1 MSSKAEQKVVQ
12 YLTEAHASELGL
24 VQVIQAQI
32 AMTPHGSYR
41 DALDKHLDETRDHA
55 RRIELRLADL
65 GPSVNPFQTAM
76 GWAEDAL
83 AQTFALA
90 KTPFDLFRGT
100 GGEEKVLKNAKDAC
114 ATEALEIATY
124 TAVEHLARAV
134 SDDTTAKL
142 AASIRSD
149 EEKMLARVMREI
161 PKLTDAVV
169 GADVHDA
176 PSYDVSETG
185 AGDAV
190 REAGRQAKKT
200 ARAAN
205 TRARSTA
212 RQARKVPGVAEAEG
226 QIKGAAAS
234 EQDLPIARYDS
245 LTVPDVLDNLN
256 GLSQIDLAKVD
267 AYERKNQKRST
278 VLDRT
283 SALRGQ
289 EPWPGYDELTVSEVI
304 AVLGE
309 GDEDRAKRAR
319 SYERSHKNRAGV
331 IDTTKRETSNA

>member
-1 MSSKAEQKVVQ
+1 MSQSEQKVVQ
-12 YLTEAHASELGL
+12 YLNEAHASELGL
-24 VQVIQAQI
+24 VQVLQAQI
-32 AMTPHGSYR
+32 AMTPRGSYR
-41 DALDKHLDETRDHA
+41 NALEKHLGETRDHA
-55 RRIELRLADL
+55 RRIERRLGDL
-65 GPSVNPFQTAM
+65 GQSGNPLQAAM

-83 AQTFALA
+83 AQAFALA
-90 KTPFDLFRGT
+90 KMPFDLLRGT

-124 TAVEHLARAV
+124 TALEHLARAV

-169 GADVHDA
+169 RAEVQGD

-185 AGDAV
+185 AADAV
-190 REAGRQAKKT
+190 RDVGQQAKKT
-200 ARAAN
+200 ARRAN

-212 RQARKVPGVAEAEG
+212 RQARKVPGVAQAEG
-226 QIKGAAAS
+226 QIKGAMAS
-234 EQDLPIARYDS
+234 EQDLAIARYDS
-245 LTVPDVLDNLN
+245 LTAADVLERLS

-267 AYERKNQKRST
+267 AYERKNQNRST
-278 VLDRT
+278 VLGRT
-283 SALRGQ
+283 STLRGE
-289 EPWPGYDELTVSEVI
+289 EPWPGYDELNVSEVN

-309 GDEDRAKRAR
+309 GDEDRAKRVRA
-319 SYERSHKNRAGV
+319 YERSHKNRAAV
-331 IDTTKRETSNA
+331 IHTTERETSNA